1 MKNYKVSII
10 EDDEITSLNLKIS
23 LEKQGYD
30 VISIFDNPLS
40 TLTDIPFN
48 LPDIFVIDISLQDS
62 NDGII
67 LAKEIKEKY
76 ALPFIYL
83 TSHSDDEIIEQAKLT
98 KPYGYI
104 VKPFH
109 PNSLHASIQMALFQ
123 YESEQNKD
131 VTSLSQKLSIEELLK
146 TKSSNS
152 ITLSFAKDYLFNI
165 ETNELFYHS
174 AKVDLKNI
182 EAAFIRLLI
191 AKLGLVISFEEATEY
206 ILKTTKESVSIR
218 TLVWRLRNRLE
229 TDIIKNAQSIGYYI
243 EE

>member
-1 MKNYKVSII
+1 MNKYKVSII
-10 EDDEITSLNLKIS
+10 EDDEITSLNLKMS
-23 LEKQGYD
+23 LQKQGYD
-30 VISIFDNPLS
+30 VISVFDNPLS
-40 TLTDIPFN
+40 TVTNISHN
-48 LPDIFVIDISLQDS
+48 LPDIFIIDISLQDS

-83 TSHSDDEIIEQAKLT
+83 TSHSDDDIIAQAKLT

-123 YESEQNKD
+123 YESEQNEDIATLTK
-131 VTSLSQKLSIEELLK
+131 TLSVEELLK
-146 TKSSNS
+146 TKSTNS
-152 ITLSFAKDYLFNI
+152 ITLTFAKNYLFNI
-165 ETNELFYHS
+165 QTNELFYNNV
-174 AKVDLKNI
+174 KVDLKNI

-206 ILKTTKESVSIR
+206 ILKTTKEHVSIR

-229 TDIIKNAQSIGYYI
+229 TDIIKNAENIGYYI

>member
-1 MKNYKVSII
+1 MKKYKVSII

-23 LEKQGYD
+23 LQKQGYD
-30 VISIFDNPLS
+30 VVSVFDNPLS
-40 TLTDIPFN
+40 TLTNIPLN
-48 LPDIFVIDISLQDS
+48 LPDIFIIDISLQDS

-76 ALPFIYL
+76 TLPFIYL
-83 TSHSDDEIIEQAKLT
+83 TSHSDDEIIAQAKLT

-123 YESEQNKD
+123 YESEQNED
-131 VTSLSQKLSIEELLK
+131 LATLSKKFSVKELLK
-146 TKSSNS
+146 TKSTNG
-152 ITLSFAKDYLFNI
+152 ITLTFARNYLFNI
-165 ETNELFYHS
+165 QTNELFYNNR
-174 AKVDLKNI
+174 KVDLKNI
-182 EAAFIRLLI
+182 EAVFIRLLI

-206 ILKTTKESVSIR
+206 IFKTTKEHVSIR

-229 TDIIKNAQSIGYYI
+229 TDIIKNAESIGYYI